1 MGKKSTARAAAVAQY
16 LAGAADLAA
25 YVIAA
30 PGDAPSLEFNQE
42 RLWTRESNWVHLRGA
57 PAEEK
62 VSFKVVVPVGDTE
75 AERVYEVTVREV
87 KS

>member
-16 LAGAADLAA
+16 LAEAADLAA
-25 YVIAA
+25 YAIPA
-30 PGDAPSLEFNQE
+30 PGDSPSLELHQE
-42 RLWTRESNWVHLRGA
+42 RLWTRESSWRHPRDVR
-57 PAEEK
+57 AEEK